1 MFQATIDLVVGCTPK
16 DAFDHLARGFFEH
29 HRLWDPSV
37 TSMRKTST
45 GPIGAGTTG
54 LEGRRFGPWA
64 IASEFEVT
72 TFEPD
77 RRFGFRTTT
86 GPMLEAGEWTI
97 EPHERGSAIHVALR
111 LSPRSVLMRALAPL
125 LTPVFR
131 ANVRKNSER
140 MRAALESLVPAAA
153 HDEPPTAR
161 GVGAAVGVP
170 PAGLR

>member
-1 MFQATIDLVVGCTPK
+1 MFESTIDLVVGCTPH

-29 HRLWDPSV
+29 HQLWDPSV
-37 TSMRKTST
+37 TSMRKTSP
-45 GPIGAGTTG
+45 GPIGTGTTG

-64 IASEFEVT
+64 ISSEFEVT
-72 TFEPD
+72 AFEPG

-111 LSPRSVLMRALAPL
+111 LSPRSAGMRLLAPL

-131 ANVRKNSER
+131 ANVRHNSER
-140 MRAALESLVPAAA
+140 MRAALDSLVPAAA
-153 HDEPPTAR
+153 HDAPSTTRA
-161 GVGAAVGVP
+161 GGAAVVP